1 MAVLDSLTQ
10 KLTSENEAL
19 RLHYHQ
25 RSIDLQSLIK
35 TLTLNSNEN
44 LTETKHLVHTY
55 REHNC
60 MMAKQIEELNAK
72 GSILDDSINAAN
84 R

>member
-1 MAVLDSLTQ
+1 M
-10 KLTSENEAL
+10 
-19 RLHYHQ
+19 HYHQ
-25 RSIDLQSLIK
+25 RSADLQSLIK

-60 MMAKQIEELNAK
+60 MMAKQIEEINAQ
-72 GSILDDSINAAN
+72 GSSLDDSISAASKQLHQTSATN
-84 R
+84 IKLE